1 MLRSYLCDYN
11 DAYIVVKR
19 RISVTGTDN
28 ANRRNKKLTVNNNAS
43 FRPCI
48 LKISNAFI
56 DNVEDLDRVM
66 PMYSLLEYSDNY
78 SMTSGSSW
86 NYYRD

>member
-48 LKISNAFI
+48 LKIN
-56 DNVEDLDRVM
+56 NTL
-66 PMYSLLEYSDNY
+66 
-78 SMTSGSSW
+78 
-86 NYYRD
+86 